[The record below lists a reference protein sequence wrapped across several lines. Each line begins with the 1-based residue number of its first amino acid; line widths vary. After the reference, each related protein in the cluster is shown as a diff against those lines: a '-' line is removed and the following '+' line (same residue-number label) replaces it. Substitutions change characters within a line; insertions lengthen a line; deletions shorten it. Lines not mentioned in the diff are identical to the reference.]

1 MITNALRDDPTAAP
15 VDDRVVMEGKP
26 ARQRSGCKNLPD
38 QPTQA
43 ANPSSSRS
51 MSDGVFHI

>member
-1 MITNALRDDPTAAP
+1 MITNALRNPPTPAP
-15 VDDRVVMEGKP
+15 VVDRVVMEGIP
-26 ARQRSGCKNLPD
+26 ARQRSGGRSLPD

-43 ANPSSSRS
+43 ARPPSSRS